1 MSWIDVEK
9 SIRTILDMLELLQ
22 PISVRVILNRNMG
35 KAEADDLMLY
45 YCGKTN
51 PSFEAIDS
59 RFYSIMKTQKN
70 VLRIPSIGQSIL
82 LSSLSINDG
91 SAVFVPLRTSYGYAG
106 FLWSCFENTAAAEK
120 ASDIILNCCE
130 SIELRLQRRL
140 DNDLQTHTMA
150 KHFTELL
157 EKLKLPALILLLPDR
172 VLVSNPSFEALKD
185 KDAILNAIRGEN
197 DEADKANLLSGFD
210 YIRKTVDFG
219 GNKSGRVFVFPQA
232 EADIREARFGENE
245 IMYYRLLTEKALG
258 SVALLESSGDF
269 TNLQKGYIDKTVSP
283 LQRLGTLFDYGAN
296 HYRGTENSTRSF
308 EVVSVTK
315 LTREIVYD
323 LSPAARNKRVEIEM
337 NATSGESGHVNGKA
351 VGDPWLLSLAIFNLI
366 NNAVNASKMDGKPI
380 FVSIKYNETDWTLRV
395 EDFGNGI
402 SPLDLEKLQEQ
413 TDLDAAGNGIR
424 GLSLVK
430 YTAKVH
436 NGKLLMES
444 RLGKGSAFTLVIP
457 YY

>member
-1 MSWIDVEK
+1 MLWIDVENN
-9 SIRTILDMLELLQ
+9 IRTILDTLELLQ

-35 KAEADDLMLY
+35 RADAEDLMLY

-51 PSFEAIDS
+51 PSFESIDS
-59 RFYSIMKTQKN
+59 RFYGIMKTQKN
-70 VLRIPSIGQSIL
+70 TLRIPSVGQSTL
-82 LSSLSINDG
+82 LSSLSIDDG
-91 SAVFVPLRTSYGYAG
+91 SAVFVPLRTTYGYAG
-106 FLWSCFENTAAAEK
+106 FVWACFENIAAAEK
-120 ASDIILNCCE
+120 AGDIFLNCCE
-130 SIELRLQRRL
+130 SIALRLQRRL
-140 DNDLQTHTMA
+140 DDDLKAHTLA
-150 KHFTELL
+150 NHFAELL

-172 VLVSNPSFEALKD
+172 VSVSNPSFEALKD
-185 KDAILNAIRGEN
+185 KAGILNAIRGEN
-197 DEADKANLLSGFD
+197 DGADTANLLSGFD

-219 GNKSGRVFVFPQA
+219 GDKSGRVFVFPQA
-232 EADIREARFGENE
+232 DADIREARFGENE

-258 SVALLESSGDF
+258 SIALLESSGEF
-269 TNLQKGYIDKTVSP
+269 TNLQKGCIDKTVSP
-283 LQRLGTLFDYGAN
+283 LQRLETLFDYGAN
-296 HYRGTENSTRSF
+296 HYRGTENSTRAF

-337 NATSGESGHVNGKA
+337 NATSGANGNVGGKA
-351 VGDPWLLSLAIFNLI
+351 VGDPWLLSLSIFNLI

-380 FVSIKYNETDWTLRV
+380 LVSIKYNEADWTLRV
-395 EDFGNGI
+395 EDFGSGI

-413 TDLDAAGNGIR
+413 TDLDAAENGIR